1 MSFQPG
7 QKKRLCFY
15 STPVQDCNYLAGR
28 KSTTAFL
35 DPGQVKDTWLYTL
48 LSQHGFRRSG
58 KHIYRPN
65 CESCSACVAVRV
77 AVDAFR
83 PRRIQRRIWARNQ
96 ELTVTPGNSTYRE
109 ESFLLYHRYLAARHA
124 GGSMENPTRTQY
136 AEFLESGWADTTFFE
151 FRLAGQ
157 LVAIA
162 VSDHLTDSLSAVY
175 SFFEP
180 TMQRRSLGVY
190 VGPVANRACPP
201 TGSAMALSWV
211 TGSRTATRCGT
222 SKSTFRSSGS
232 STASGW
238 PCSIPRR
245 TADPRVAPASGM
257 LAQRAG

>member
-190 VGPVANRACPP
+190 VVLWQIEHA
-201 TGSAMALSWV
+201 
-211 TGSRTATRCGT
+211 
-222 SKSTFRSSGS
+222 
-232 STASGW
+232 
-238 PCSIPRR
+238 RR
-245 TADPRVAPASGM
+245 LGLQWLYLGYWIKDCDKMRYKQEYLPQQRFINGEW
-257 LAQRAG
+257 LAV

>member
-7 QKKRLCFY
+7 QEKRLCFY

-35 DPGQVKDTWLYTL
+35 DPGQAKDTWLYTL

-190 VGPVANRACPP
+190 VVLWQIEHARRL
-201 TGSAMALSWV
+201 ALQWLYL
-211 TGSRTATRCGT
+211 GYWIKDCDKMRYKQEYLPQQRFINGE
-222 SKSTFRSSGS
+222 
-232 STASGW
+232 W
-238 PCSIPRR
+238 
-245 TADPRVAPASGM
+245 
-257 LAQRAG
+257 LAV